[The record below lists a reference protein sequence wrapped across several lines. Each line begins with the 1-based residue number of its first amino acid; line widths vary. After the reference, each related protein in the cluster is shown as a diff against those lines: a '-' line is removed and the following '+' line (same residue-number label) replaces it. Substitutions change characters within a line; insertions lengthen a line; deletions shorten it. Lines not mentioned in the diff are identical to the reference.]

1 MKFYDIVISLG
12 QYCITSTALRR
23 CHLQDKSNV
32 FDWSAGII
40 PEQCGYGGLS
50 GKVDLIC
57 NDFKDFF
64 NKEDF
69 QNNGNNQENDTYN
82 LFIVNKRTGL
92 QYKHDFP
99 ASKGFDVSFQA
110 VKDKYLRRVE
120 RLYNAI
126 KENNKILFVFIA
138 RDSDFSDTY
147 LIEQQKKLSKKFPN
161 KVIDFLY
168 IIHSEKMSPMELEE
182 TQLTDNIVRVDCNVC
197 YATNP
202 NYPESWNGNT
212 KLYYAYLMNN
222 YTSLASIGWVK
233 SAITDVYDNMKEMR
247 IDFKNMQ
254 KQMDEILSILNK
266 QVQS

>member
-1 MKFYDIVISLG
+1 M
-12 QYCITSTALRR
+12 
-23 CHLQDKSNV
+23 
-32 FDWSAGII
+32 
-40 PEQCGYGGLS
+40 
-50 GKVDLIC
+50 
-57 NDFKDFF
+57 
-64 NKEDF
+64 
-69 QNNGNNQENDTYN
+69 
-82 LFIVNKRTGL
+82 
-92 QYKHDFP
+92 
-99 ASKGFDVSFQA
+99 
-110 VKDKYLRRVE
+110 E

-147 LIEQQKKLSKKFPN
+147 LIEQQKKLSQKFPN
-161 KVIDFLY
+161 KVIDLLY

-254 KQMDEILSILNK
+254 KQMDEILFILNK